1 MIRRGEVLALVQ
13 AGGKGSRMD
22 VLTRERAKPVLP
34 YGGTHR
40 LIDFVLSSFANSG
53 LVDVWV
59 SVEYQVASIDDYLS
73 GGRPWS
79 LDRNRG
85 GFRRMVPQSGSGSP
99 TEDEFAHGN
108 ADLLLRMSRDL
119 MHFGAETLVVASADH
134 VFAADLAPV
143 IERHVDSG
151 ADATVMT
158 SEVTKREASS
168 NVVVL
173 TGSGRSADRATGV
186 EVKPSRPSSGLVANE
201 IFVYR
206 TASLLEALSELR
218 RELSAD
224 ADEEARLGES
234 ADSGLGDFG
243 EHLLPRLISG
253 GTVRTEPLPGYWRDL
268 GRPGAYLQGHR
279 DLIAGRVDVFDHD
292 GYPVI
297 SHWDDRPT
305 ARLRAGCQVEDSL
318 VAPGA
323 DISGEVVRSV
333 IGPGVVVEK
342 GARVEDCV
350 LFADC
355 LVESGARVATTV
367 ADDRTFFARD
377 SVVGEL
383 PSTRIARDDDVTL
396 VGRDSRVGRNQH
408 VAPGARLEAGTTV

>member
-1 MIRRGEVLALVQ
+1 MRRGEVLALVQ
-13 AGGKGSRMD
+13 AGGQGSRMD

-40 LIDFVLSSFANSG
+40 LIDFVLSSFCNSG

-85 GFRRMVPQSGSGSP
+85 GFRRMVPESGSGP
-99 TEDEFAHGN
+99 ATEDEFAHGN

-119 MHFGAETLVVASADH
+119 AHFGAETLVVASADH

-143 IERHVDSG
+143 IERHVESG

-173 TGSGRSADRATGV
+173 TGRDGRATGV
-186 EVKPSRPSSGLVANE
+186 EVKPSRPSSGVVANE

-206 TASLLEALSELR
+206 TESLLEALFELR

-224 ADEEARLGES
+224 ADEEADPGES

-253 GTVRTEPLPGYWRDL
+253 GTVRTEPLAGYWRDL

-279 DLIAGRVDVFDHD
+279 DLVAGKVDVFDHD
-292 GYPVI
+292 GYAVI
-297 SHWDDRPT
+297 SHWDDRPA
-305 ARLRAGCQVEDSL
+305 ARFRAGCHVEESL
-318 VAPGA
+318 VSYGA
-323 DISGEVVRSV
+323 DVSGEVVRSV
-333 IGPGVVVEK
+333 RGPGVVVEK
-342 GARVEDCV
+342 GARVEDSV

-355 LVESGARVATTV
+355 RVEANAHVFTTI
-367 ADDRTFFARD
+367 ADDCSVFGRD

-383 PSTRIARDDDVTL
+383 PTSRVARDEEVTL
-396 VGRDSRVGRNQH
+396 VGRDSSVGRRQH
-408 VAPGARLEAGTTV
+408 VVPGARLEPGTTA

>member
-1 MIRRGEVLALVQ
+1 MRRGEVLALVQ
-13 AGGKGSRMD
+13 AGGQGSRMD

-40 LIDFVLSSFANSG
+40 LIDFVLSSLANSG
-53 LVDVWV
+53 LVDIWV

-85 GFRRMVPQSGSGSP
+85 GFRRMVPQSGSGP
-99 TEDEFAHGN
+99 ATEDEFAHGN

-119 MHFGAETLVVASADH
+119 MHFGADTIVVASADH

-158 SEVTKREASS
+158 SEVTKREASE

-173 TGSGRSADRATGV
+173 TGRNGHATGV
-186 EVKPSRPSSGLVANE
+186 EVKPSRPSSGVVANE
-201 IFVYR
+201 IFVYQ
-206 TASLLEALSELR
+206 TSSLLEALFELR
-218 RELSAD
+218 RELSAGAGKD
-224 ADEEARLGES
+224 SNDGDGG

-253 GTVRTEPLPGYWRDL
+253 GTVRTEPLAGYWRDL
-268 GRPGAYLQGHR
+268 GRPGAYLNGHR
-279 DLIAGRVDVFDHD
+279 DLVAGKVDVFDHD
-292 GYPVI
+292 GYPII

-305 ARLRAGCQVEDSL
+305 ARLRAGCHVEDSL
-318 VAPGA
+318 VSPGV
-323 DISGEVVRSV
+323 DVSGEVIRSV
-333 IGPGVVVEK
+333 LGPGVVVEK
-342 GARVEDCV
+342 GARVEDSV
-350 LFADC
+350 IFADC
-355 LVESGARVATTV
+355 RVEAGARVTTTV
-367 ADDRTFFARD
+367 ADERTTIARD

-383 PSTRIARDDDVTL
+383 PASRVVRDDEVTL
-396 VGRDSRVGRNQH
+396 VGRDSVVGRSQH
-408 VAPGARLEAGTTV
+408 VAAGARLEPGTTM